1 MTDDGSRQIE
11 SYLSIGSYI
20 FNTRAFEFLN
30 RQSIFFSFLGVG
42 GPVVHKP
49 MQPTRESFLSIF
61 FRGGWA
67 RRSQAQPVVDR
78 VDKLSRVIM
87 SH

>member
-30 RQSIFFSFLGVG
+30 RQSIFEKKKIKKIKTFL
-42 GPVVHKP
+42 
-49 MQPTRESFLSIF
+49 
-61 FRGGWA
+61 RGGWA
-67 RRSQAQPVVDR
+67 RRSQAQLRR
-78 VDKLSRVIM
+78 VRHHVIENLI
-87 SH
+87 

>member
-30 RQSIFFSFLGVG
+30 RQSIFFSFLREG
-42 GPVVHKP
+42 GPRAHKQ
-49 MQPTRESFLSIF
+49 MHATRESFLSIF
-61 FRGGWA
+61 LGVGGPKG
-67 RRSQAQPVVDR
+67 RKHTTCCVNHFLREN
-78 VDKLSRVIM
+78 
-87 SH
+87 

>member
-30 RQSIFFSFLGVG
+30 RQSIFEKKKIKKIKTFLREG
-42 GPVVHKP
+42 GPQGHKHN
-49 MQPTRESFLSIF
+49 LY
-61 FRGGWA
+61 GC
-67 RRSQAQPVVDR
+67 D
-78 VDKLSRVIM
+78 IM
-87 SH
+87 S

>member
-42 GPVVHKP
+42 GPRVHKL
-49 MQPTRESFLSIF
+49 QL
-61 FRGGWA
+61 
-67 RRSQAQPVVDR
+67 RRVRRYV
-78 VDKLSRVIM
+78 LETLI
-87 SH
+87 

>member
-30 RQSIFFSFLGVG
+30 RQSIFFSFL
-42 GPVVHKP
+42 
-49 MQPTRESFLSIF
+49 
-61 FRGGWA
+61 RGGWA
-67 RRSQAQPVVDR
+67 RSSQANATDTRIVFIYFLRGGWAPRSQA
-78 VDKLSRVIM
+78 I
-87 SH
+87 